1 MGRYQRPCTGF
12 GPSIAGTYGPAGEL
26 GLVASGKVPGYDE
39 LEDAL
44 KLKRAGELDKAV
56 IALEGVLGRQPAHA
70 LALAHLA
77 EVQLRRGRRTEAAQ
91 CLDRADAVAGTTGF
105 TARLR
110 GDVYYKGE
118 RFAEAARCYQDA
130 DALGDRGTWSLVQLA
145 RCRLR
150 LRDVEGAIGAAAK
163 AVERQPNDSGGWVVL
178 GDIARRDGR
187 SGDAEELYLRAH
199 EVAPHDDFAYARLV
213 EARVMAL
220 PPEARSREV
229 EVLLKTTARGNTQ
242 LQGVL
247 ARLRAGQGDLGQAA
261 EMWAK
266 TLAAKGDAYSRRM
279 YAFSLL
285 KAARTDEAAALLAQ
299 CLADDPTNVIVFRN
313 YVNLQHKREAL
324 AELRRTL
331 EELLPR
337 AGARAGAFHGE
348 LRKLPLPDAS

>member
-1 MGRYQRPCTGF
+1 MAHQAWQT
-12 GPSIAGTYGPAGEL
+12 SIAATYRSRGEL
-26 GLVASGKVPGYDE
+26 GLVTSGKVPGYDE
-39 LEDAL
+39 LDEAL

-56 IALEGVLGRQPAHA
+56 IALEGLLTRQPSHA

-91 CLDRADAVAGTTGF
+91 CLDRADAVAGTTGY

-110 GDVYYKGE
+110 GDLHYKGE

-150 LRDVEGAIGAAAK
+150 LRDIEGARGAASK
-163 AVERQPNDSGGWVVL
+163 AVERQPNDSGGWIVL
-178 GDIARRDGR
+178 GDIARRESR
-187 SGDAEELYLRAH
+187 LADAEEMYSRAH

-220 PPEARSREV
+220 PPDARSREV

-247 ARLRAGQGDLGQAA
+247 ARLRTGQGKLDQAA
-261 EMWAK
+261 EVWAK
-266 TLAAKGDAYSRRM
+266 TLTAKGDAYSRRM

-337 AGARAGAFHGE
+337 AEARAGAFHGE
-348 LRKLPLPDAS
+348 LRKLPLPDA